1 MSTTP
6 TSTSTSTTT
15 APLVSSDLP
24 STIVTLIS
32 IIVAIVAYVWPG
44 TAVPGAVQVVLIAI
58 AGLLTALHVNLK
70 NLRF

>member
-6 TSTSTSTTT
+6 TNTTT
-15 APLVSSDLP
+15 TNVTSDLP
-24 STIVTLIS
+24 SQIVTLIS

-44 TAVPGAVQVVLIAI
+44 HAVSGAVQAVLIAV